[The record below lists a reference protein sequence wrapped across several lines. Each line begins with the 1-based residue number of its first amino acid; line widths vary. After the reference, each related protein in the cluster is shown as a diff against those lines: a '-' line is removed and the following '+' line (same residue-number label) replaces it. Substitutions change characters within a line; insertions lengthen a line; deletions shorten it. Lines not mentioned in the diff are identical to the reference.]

1 MVLRVR
7 VNGGSVTPL
16 VQSMRSANF
25 LLLKLMVGVF
35 LFLTQLL
42 PIWVLSS
49 PGPLRL
55 QILLTANLLSC
66 SSSLQSIVC
75 KIASG
80 WAYQAPLF
88 TVSLTM
94 SVTFF
99 FWLLSSSSWYNIC
112 LGPSTQECFTL
123 MLNQLGMYTPMI
135 NSIISLNF
143 STFFLDKPRFEI
155 QSLHSLQAVVN
166 QREWLTGPISNCA
179 SVFEMFPVLMAHT
192 VQVSRIYCFLTQSLF
207 HVVFSVRN
215 QQYLLFSLLLFLLRN
230 VFSVTILGS
239 FSENS
244 TNLLTSM
251 FTWELLNSPWE
262 IDRFCIISYFC
273 IDLSFS

>member
-1 MVLRVR
+1 MVMRVR

-88 TVSLTM
+88 TVSLT
-94 SVTFF
+94 
-99 FWLLSSSSWYNIC
+99 
-112 LGPSTQECFTL
+112 
-123 MLNQLGMYTPMI
+123 MI

-244 TNLLTSM
+244 TNLVTSM